1 VILTQGLHR
10 ALQQHGSRPA
20 TVFQGRRRSMADLVE
35 RVARLAGA
43 LQAHGVRAGD
53 RVAMLAANS
62 DRYTEF
68 FAAAWW
74 TGAVA
79 VPLNTRWSG
88 PEVVHALNDCGVCLL
103 VLDDAH
109 AARVAELRAGAPGVA
124 TWVHAGEA
132 PAPTGLLG
140 FEALVDGHDPVADA
154 PKAPD
159 DLAAIL
165 YTGGTTGAAKGVMLS
180 HANFWA
186 SAVARLAEVP
196 NPADPVSLLV
206 APLFHVAG
214 LARLVVQWVLGA
226 PCVLVPGFRAEAVLR
241 AIQDEGVN
249 DVVLVPSMLQALLD
263 HPGFGDYR
271 LDGLRRITYGASPIS
286 PVLLD
291 RALAALPQVEFMHAY
306 GMTETA
312 ATVCCNGPANHGP
325 AARAS
330 GLVRSVGRAG
340 YGSLVRI
347 VDDDGHELPRG
358 SVGEILVQGASVMRG
373 YWNRPLETQ
382 QALRDGWLHT
392 GDAAWM
398 DETGHVYVVDRLKD
412 MIISGGENV
421 YAAEV
426 EAVLMKHPAVAACA
440 VIAVPSVEWGEA
452 VHAVVVPRA
461 GCTPGAEELRSFC
474 RAELAGYKLPRTVE
488 LREALPLS
496 AAGKVLKSEL
506 RAPHWQGRD
515 RRVN

>member
-1 VILTQGLHR
+1 MILTQGLHR
-10 ALQQHGSRPA
+10 ALQQHGARTA
-20 TVFQGRRRSMADLVE
+20 TLFQGRRRNVAELLE

-43 LQAHGVRAGD
+43 LQALGVRAGD
-53 RVAMLAANS
+53 RVAMLAGNS
-62 DRYTEF
+62 DRYAEF

-79 VPLNTRWSG
+79 VPLNTRWSV
-88 PEVVHALNDCGVCLL
+88 PELVHALNDCGVRLL

-109 AARVAELRAGAPGVA
+109 EARAAELRTGAPGVA
-124 TWVHAGEA
+124 AWVHAGDMAA
-132 PAPTGLLG
+132 PAGLLS
-140 FEALVDGHDPVADA
+140 FEALVAGHAPVPDA
-154 PKAPD
+154 PKLPD

-180 HANFWA
+180 HANFWT

-214 LARLVVQWVLGA
+214 MARMVVQWVLGA
-226 PCVLVPGFRAEAVLR
+226 PCVLLPGFRAEAVLR
-241 AIQDEGVN
+241 AIQDDGVN

-263 HPGFGDYR
+263 HPGFADYR
-271 LDGLRRITYGASPIS
+271 LGGLRRITYGAAPIS
-286 PVLLD
+286 PALLE
-291 RALAALPQVEFMHAY
+291 RALVALPQVEFMHAY

-340 YGSLVRI
+340 YGTLVRI
-347 VDDDGHELPRG
+347 AGEDGRELPRG
-358 SVGEILVQGASVMRG
+358 TVGEILVQGASVMRG
-373 YWNRPLETQ
+373 YWNRPQETQ
-382 QALRDGWLHT
+382 QALRGGWLHT

-426 EAVLMKHPAVAACA
+426 EAVLVKHPAVAACA
-440 VIAVPSVEWGEA
+440 VISVPSLEWGEA

-461 GCTPGAEELRSFC
+461 GCAPGAEELRSFC
-474 RAELAGYKLPRTVE
+474 RAELAGYKLPRSVE